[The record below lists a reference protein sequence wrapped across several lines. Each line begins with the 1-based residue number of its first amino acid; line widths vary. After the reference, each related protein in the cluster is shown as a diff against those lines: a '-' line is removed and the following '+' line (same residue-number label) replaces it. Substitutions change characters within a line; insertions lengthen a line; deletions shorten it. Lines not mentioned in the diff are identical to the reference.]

1 MNRTEQMA
9 VLGPLR
15 SRILD
20 CLGGNS
26 RWAPGY
32 WDPRPDADTLASF
45 RTYVQGLGDRWGSL
59 TDPTSVSLLAA
70 ARLLIGDIT
79 AAHDIIERL
88 PDKPV
93 KLDHGAG
100 QCLVAAAQVLRASLP
115 LPADLTDSTR
125 WLEGSEEQARLK
137 AWLAIHERAL
147 RWVEE
152 QGVYL
157 LQPTG

>member
-1 MNRTEQMA
+1 MNRDEHMA

-32 WDPRPDADTLASF
+32 WAPPANGDTLESF
-45 RTYVQGLGDRWGSL
+45 RTYVQGMGERWGSL
-59 TDPTSVSLLAA
+59 TDATSVSLLAA
-70 ARLLIGDIT
+70 ARLLIGDIS
-79 AAHDIIERL
+79 AAHDIIAHL

-100 QCLVAAAQVLRASLP
+100 QCLVAAPQVLRATLP
-115 LPADLTDSTR
+115 LPADLSDSTR
-125 WLEGSEEQARLK
+125 WLAGSEDQTRLK
-137 AWLAIHERAL
+137 AWLSANQPAL
-147 RWVEE
+147 RWNEK
-152 QGVYL
+152 QAVYVL
-157 LQPTG
+157 PPAG